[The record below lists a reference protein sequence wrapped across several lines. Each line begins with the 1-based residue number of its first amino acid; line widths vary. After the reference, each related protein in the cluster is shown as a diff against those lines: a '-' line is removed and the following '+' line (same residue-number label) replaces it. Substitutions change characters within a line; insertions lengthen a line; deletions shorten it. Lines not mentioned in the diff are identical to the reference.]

1 MGGRPVRQVLAA
13 VLGLVF
19 ILVIVVPAL
28 LVRGCDF
35 TAPGRLAAPVLGG
48 LPVRLYVVEENRVV
62 ELPLEEYVAGVVAA
76 EMPARFAL
84 EALKAQAVV
93 ARTYTLRR
101 MKMFGGRGCDKHPQG
116 EICTDPAHSQAWM
129 SREDAR
135 RRWGILN
142 FYRFWPRIEQAV
154 RETEGLMITY
164 QGQPVD
170 PVYHS
175 TSGGVTENSE
185 DVWEK
190 AIPYLRSVP
199 SPNEEHSP
207 RFRQEVVL
215 SWQEISRRT
224 GGDLATPAAG
234 GGRPQLEVLERSST
248 GRIKKL
254 RLGDRMLN
262 GREIRERLG
271 LPSTWFDW
279 EVQGEQVRFR
289 VKGYGHGVGMS
300 QYGADGLAQEGKDYR
315 EIIKHYYTGV
325 EIEPIF
331 LE

>member
-1 MGGRPVRQVLAA
+1 VRQVLAA
-13 VLGLVF
+13 ILGLVF
-19 ILVIVVPAL
+19 ILVIAVPAL
-28 LVRGCDF
+28 LVRGCNFAAPPRF
-35 TAPGRLAAPVLGG
+35 TTPVLGG
-48 LPVRLYVVEENRVV
+48 LPVRLYVVEEDRVL
-62 ELPLEEYVAGVVAA
+62 ELPLEEYVTGVVAA

-101 MKMFGGRGCDKHPQG
+101 MRMFGGKGCDQHRQG
-116 EICTDPAHSQAWM
+116 EICTDPAHSQAWI
-129 SREDAR
+129 SREEAR

-164 QGQPVD
+164 QGQPAD

-185 DVWEK
+185 DVWGES
-190 AIPYLRSVP
+190 IPYLRSVP
-199 SPNEEHSP
+199 SPEEEHSP

-215 SWQEISRRT
+215 SWQEIARRT
-224 GGDLATPAAG
+224 GTDLATPAG
-234 GGRPQLEVLERSST
+234 GGSRPQLEVLEQSST

-254 RLGDRMLN
+254 RLGDRVLTGM
-262 GREIRERLG
+262 EIRELLG
-271 LPSTWFDW
+271 LPSTLFDW
-279 EVQGEQVRFR
+279 EVQGQQVRFR
-289 VKGYGHGVGMS
+289 VRGYGHGVGMS
-300 QYGADGLAQEGKDYR
+300 QYGADGLAREGKDYR
-315 EIIKHYYTGV
+315 DIIKHYYTGV

-331 LE
+331 FE